1 MTDVLNDPQPFRSA
15 APLQLDRALGWKY
28 FTEPG
33 EVYERDGVWYLTSI
47 AAIRTASSVV

>member
-47 AAIRTASSVV
+47 AAIRFAHQH